1 MKCKRNFIIETGR
14 SLKKLEIIDRKIRET
29 VDIKEPHK
37 RVVILAKHLS
47 KTEMQ
52 IKDTETHVKL
62 LEHNADGLKIII
74 EKLDP
79 GYVIKKGQNITL
91 TKLLGRYVQFD
102 CTVLGE
108 KPGNLYLLQINKFLV
123 SSKDRK
129 HDRLHPSPEQVW
141 VTNIRT
147 SGVSIETNM
156 HTIPTYMRINFT
168 DYENRLRKHF
178 DYIKIDIFKHDLDER
193 FQVVRESGKTLFV
206 ANTQDRRSYTT
217 LADEDFINLED
228 EYHTEINQL
237 VNMYKTKN
245 IVSEIIMPVIYVNT
259 QNVATPFGYVHI
271 QSRSKPID
279 HDQVMEIKIPT
290 VEMIDR
296 IRESNFILNTG
307 KYRILDLSR
316 DGLKIK
322 ITDRELKQHLP
333 HVTGFNCDIFFK
345 MQSAINVLCEIRYIG
360 KNQEDDMILG
370 LLITGFREGDKE
382 KFYRSFEILK
392 NTPAKPYHLP

>member
-1 MKCKRNFIIETGR
+1 MQEKFHIEFDR
-14 SLKKLEIIDRKIRET
+14 SKKNLEIIDRKIRET

-52 IKDTETHVKL
+52 IKDADTHVKL

-74 EKLDP
+74 EKLDH
-79 GYVIKKGQNITL
+79 GFVLKRGQSIVL
-91 TKLLGRYVQFD
+91 TKLLGRYVQLD

-108 KPGNLYLLQINKFLV
+108 KPGYLYLLQINKFLV
-123 SSKDRK
+123 SSKERKNDRI
-129 HDRLHPSPEQVW
+129 HPSPEQVW

-147 SGVSIETNM
+147 SGVSIEPNM

-168 DYENRLRKHF
+168 DYENRLKKQF

-217 LADEDFINLED
+217 LAEDDFINLED

-237 VNMYKTKN
+237 VNMYKTKK
-245 IVSEIIMPVIYVNT
+245 IVSEIIMPVIYVNN
-259 QNVATPFGYVHI
+259 QNIATPFGYVHI

-279 HDQVMEIKIPT
+279 QDQVMEIKILT
-290 VEMIDR
+290 FEMIDR

-322 ITDRELKQHLP
+322 ITDRELKQNLP
-333 HVTGFNCDIFFK
+333 HVSSFNCDVFFK
-345 MQSAINVLCEIRYIG
+345 MQSAINILCEIRYIG

-382 KFYRSFEILK
+382 KFYRSFEVLK
-392 NTPAKPYHLP
+392 NSGIKPYHLP

>member
-1 MKCKRNFIIETGR
+1 MQEKFHLEVDR
-14 SLKKLEIIDRKIRET
+14 SQKNLEIIDRKIRET

-37 RVVILAKHLS
+37 RAVILAKHLS
-47 KTEMQ
+47 KIEMQ
-52 IKDTETHVKL
+52 IKDTETQVKL
-62 LEHNADGLKIII
+62 LEHSPDGLKIIV

-79 GYVIKKGQNITL
+79 GYVLRKGQTVVL
-91 TKLLGRYVQFD
+91 TKLLGRYIQFD
-102 CTVLGE
+102 CIVLGE
-108 KPGNLYLLQINKFLV
+108 KPGNLFLLQINKFLV
-123 SSKDRK
+123 SNKERKNDRV
-129 HDRLHPSPEQVW
+129 HPSPEQVW

-147 SGVSIETNM
+147 SGVSIDTSM
-156 HTIPTYMRINFT
+156 HTIPTYMKINFT
-168 DYENRLRKHF
+168 DYENRLKKNF

-217 LADEDFINLED
+217 LADDDFINLED
-228 EYHTEINQL
+228 EYNTEINQL
-237 VNMYKTKN
+237 INMYKTKN

-259 QNVATPFGYVHI
+259 QNIATPFGYVHI

-279 HDQVMEIKIPT
+279 IDQVMEIKILT
-290 VEMIDR
+290 FEMIDR

-307 KYRILDLSR
+307 KYKILDLSR

-333 HVTGFNCDIFFK
+333 HVSGFNFDIFFK
-345 MQSAINVLCEIRYIG
+345 MQSAINVLCEIRYLG
-360 KNQEDDMILG
+360 KDEHDDMILG
-370 LLITGFREGDKE
+370 LLITGFREGDRE

-392 NTPAKPYHLP
+392 NTPPKPYHLP

>member
-1 MKCKRNFIIETGR
+1 MQEKFNIEFDR
-14 SLKKLEIIDRKIRET
+14 SQKILEIIDRKIRET

-52 IKDTETHVKL
+52 IKDTETHVRL

-79 GYVIKKGQNITL
+79 GFILRKGQNLVL
-91 TKLLGRYVQFD
+91 TKLLGRYIQFD

-123 SSKDRK
+123 SSKERK
-129 HDRLHPSPEQVW
+129 NDRLHPSPEQVW

-147 SGVSIETNM
+147 SGVTIENTM
-156 HTIPTYMRINFT
+156 HTIPTYMKISFT
-168 DYENRLRKHF
+168 DYENRLKKDF
-178 DYIKIDIFKHDLDER
+178 DYIKIDIFKPDLDER
-193 FQVVRESGKTLFV
+193 FQVVKESGKTLFV
-206 ANTQDRRSYTT
+206 ANTQDRKSYTT
-217 LADEDFINLED
+217 LAEDDFINLED
-228 EYHTEINQL
+228 EYHTEIHQL
-237 VNMYKTKN
+237 VNMYKTKK

-259 QNVATPFGYVHI
+259 QNIAIPFGYVHI
-271 QSRSKPID
+271 QSRTKPID
-279 HDQVMEIKIPT
+279 HDQVMEIKILT
-290 VEMIDR
+290 FEMIDR

-316 DGLKIK
+316 DGLKVK

-333 HVTGFNCDIFFK
+333 HVSGFNCDIFFK

-382 KFYRSFEILK
+382 KFYRSFAILK